1 MNGYWWKVALQSF
14 LGAVVMALSVFTVIA
29 ASIHYSVPHLL
40 GLTSQAGS
48 ALACCKTAFSWC
60 LVSPTMFMTI
70 IPWLGFGIVTTGIVV
85 ALFRAVRGLIV
96 SRRFLTALNVSP
108 QDNFPG
114 FKNLARNSGIPIVPF
129 NDKWFNSAFTL
140 GLFKP
145 KVYISTELLEKLT
158 RDECEAVILHELH
171 HAEAKDPLKLFVL
184 SFIKDVFFFL
194 PLGRYLTNLFCRTK
208 ELAADERAVNETGR
222 PLDLAQALLKML
234 KMKQEAIPVGVPILD
249 KPSIIEKRIKELLE
263 PEAGKRSE
271 EPRTAVILTTV
282 AALFVMLLAM
292 AAPIY
297 ASGRPMEKCNHTYCK
312 SSESSCPAHAG
323 ENKDKCDLPDHK

>member
-1 MNGYWWKVALQSF
+1 MNGYWWKMALTSF
-14 LGAVVMALSVFTVIA
+14 IGALVMALSVFVAIA
-29 ASIHYSVPHLL
+29 ASIHYSVPNLL

-70 IPWLGFGIVTTGIVV
+70 TPWLGFGIVTTGLVV
-85 ALFRAVRGLIV
+85 AIFRAIRNLII
-96 SRRFLTALNVSP
+96 SRRFLSALNVSA
-108 QDNFPG
+108 PG
-114 FKNLARNSGIPIVPF
+114 NIPNLKHIAPNSNIPIVPF

-145 KVYISTELLEKLT
+145 KVYISTALIKELT
-158 RDECEAVILHELH
+158 QGECEAVILHELH

-194 PLGRYLTNLFCRTK
+194 PLGHYLTNLFCRTK
-208 ELAADERAVNETGR
+208 ELAADEKAVSETGR
-222 PLDLAQALLKML
+222 PLDLAQALVKML
-234 KMKQEAIPVGVPILD
+234 KMKQETIPVGVPILD

-263 PEAGKRSE
+263 PEAGKKSE
-271 EPRTAVILTTV
+271 GPRTAVILTTI

-297 ASGRPMEKCNHTYCK
+297 AGGRPMEKCNHNYCK
-312 SSESSCPAHAG
+312 SPASSCPAHTG
-323 ENKDKCDLPDHK
+323 VSKDKCDLPEH